1 VTAKDERL
9 PQTAPTEEVTMAL
22 MSRSAQRTAAQAAPN
37 ATDVAGETRTAGTAG
52 TVARY
57 TAAIIRLSL
66 GWVFLWAFLDKTFG
80 LGYATKAEDA
90 WLDGGSPTYG
100 FLNFGA
106 TGPFED
112 FYKSIAGDAW
122 ADWLFMIGLA
132 GIGIAL
138 IAGVAI
144 RIAAAAGAALLLMM
158 WTAVLPP
165 ENNPF
170 MDDHIVYALV
180 LVLLAAMGAGRFV
193 GLGAYWEKLPLVQRF
208 PILK

>member
-1 VTAKDERL
+1 
-9 PQTAPTEEVTMAL
+9 MAL
-22 MSRSAQRTAAQAAPN
+22 MSRSAHRVPAQADPTD
-37 ATDVAGETRTAGTAG
+37 ATGVTNQTTTETTAG

-57 TAAIIRLSL
+57 AAAATRLSL

-138 IAGVAI
+138 IAGIAM
-144 RIAAAAGAALLLMM
+144 RIAAAAGALLLIMM

-170 MDDHIVYALV
+170 MDDHIIYALV
-180 LVLLAAMGAGRFV
+180 LVLLAAIGAGRIF
-193 GLGAYWEKLPLVQRF
+193 GLGTRWENLPIVQRY

>member
-1 VTAKDERL
+1 
-9 PQTAPTEEVTMAL
+9 MAL
-22 MSRSAQRTAAQAAPN
+22 LSRSAHRVPAQATPTD
-37 ATDVAGETRTAGTAG
+37 ATDVASQTGTAG
-52 TVARY
+52 TVARF
-57 TAAIIRLSL
+57 AAAATRFSL

-100 FLNFGA
+100 FLNFAA

-138 IAGVAI
+138 IAGIAM
-144 RIAAAAGAALLLMM
+144 RIAAAAGTLLLVMM

-170 MDDHIVYALV
+170 MDDHIIYALV
-180 LVLLAAMGAGRFV
+180 LVLLAAIGAGRFA
-193 GLGAYWEKLPLVQRF
+193 GLGTAWEKLPIVQRY